1 LRGAPAPGLG
11 LAVLALTAGAVAG
24 AASVDVAEDVEAGPI
39 VEVAGLD
46 RGRFGVDA
54 GREGACVVE

>member
-11 LAVLALTAGAVAG
+11 LAVLALTAGAVG